1 MLYNSIYIPKIFHFR
16 LKPFLIENMLF
27 SMNLNPFEHRDDF
40 IRMKFSLAP
49 PRGTITFCKFT
60 FIFRLVSH
68 FRLSDH
74 FRFRCHFYHVVRCHL
89 WRSFWKCHFF
99 LEKNDFKFSTRIP
112 VLFRMFDQEPSFYSC
127 YKLKNYF
134 IFDKV
139 PTTGVYYSLKLTIM
153 PPVKVRIPDSGIV
166 PMNRQFNCYSVHTL
180 YSISRCMQYFQFQDL

>member
-1 MLYNSIYIPKIFHFR
+1 
-16 LKPFLIENMLF
+16 
-27 SMNLNPFEHRDDF
+27 MNLNPFEHRDDF

-153 PPVKVRIPDSGIV
+153 PPVKVRNSTHEPAVQLLFCSYTVFDIAVYAILSIPRSLENLRKGKIHLLLKSEKSDW
-166 PMNRQFNCYSVHTL
+166 MK
-180 YSISRCMQYFQFQDL
+180 